1 MDGPAAVDAL
11 RARIAALEETL
22 RDGVVA
28 VERYVA
34 ISQGRLVA
42 PDEPGRSTRLADR
55 ARRGLENATR
65 DAQSF
70 LDRARALLP

>member
-1 MDGPAAVDAL
+1 MDEPSAADAF

-22 RDGVVA
+22 RDGVAAVEQYVA
-28 VERYVA
+28 V
-34 ISQGRLVA
+34 SQGRLVA
-42 PDEPGRSTRLADR
+42 PDEPGRSSRLADR